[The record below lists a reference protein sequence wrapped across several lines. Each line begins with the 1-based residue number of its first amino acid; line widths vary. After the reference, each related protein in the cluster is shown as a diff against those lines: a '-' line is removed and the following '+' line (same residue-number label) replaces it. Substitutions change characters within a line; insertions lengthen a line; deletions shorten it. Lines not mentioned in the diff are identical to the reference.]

1 MLLQTAVVVVVG
13 TIMVHWYL
21 LVFKKQQNPRVILP
35 ILVEVRNIPC
45 ASGRNTG

>member
-21 LVFKKQQNPRVILP
+21 LVFKKQQNPRVILQ

>member
-1 MLLQTAVVVVVG
+1 MLLQTAVVVVG

-21 LVFKKQQNPRVILP
+21 LVFKKQQNPRVILL